1 MTGLTYHLVLR
12 DFWQAQDSTCDYSP
26 EPVQSGREDF
36 IHCTDGA
43 LNLAATANRHYRH
56 TPGDFIAL
64 VIDLAKVT
72 APAKYED
79 VGQIYPH
86 IYGPLNRAAII
97 SLVEVPRTSE
107 VEFLP
112 PLS

>member
-1 MTGLTYHLVLR
+1 M
-12 DFWQAQDSTCDYSP
+12 QA
-26 EPVQSGREDF
+26 GREAF

-56 TPGDFIAL
+56 TTGDFIAL
-64 VIDLAKVT
+64 VIDLGKVT

-79 VGQIYPH
+79 AGQIYPH
-86 IYGPLNRAAII
+86 IYGPLNRDAII
-97 SLVEVPRTSE
+97 GLVEVPRTSE
-107 VEFLP
+107 GEFLP